1 MVCLPT
7 RNQQIGSATSTSS
20 LTSILHPKVTQT
32 FNANGHLTV
41 KTVTPEDTS
50 PAGLQAG
57 KQSQRYTY
65 SVSERLLRIS
75 DGSGVANNTNTA
87 NTANNEQGNEIA
99 RYAYDPFGRRIKKTV
114 SQNPTGQGSTGTTL
128 YFYADEG
135 LIAEV
140 DGNAGSTTLGNI
152 TTTYGWVPASANTGT
167 WGTAPQWKRDHA
179 GQSGAT
185 NPQGDASTNG
195 VEHYYHVDHLGT
207 SQRLTNAQGETTWRM
222 VSEAFGKTFVDTTLA
237 PTTTGTTTNN
247 LRFPGQYE
255 DVETGTYYNFMRTY
269 LPMVGRYGE
278 SDPIGLSGGIN
289 TFSYVEGNPLSM
301 IDPEGLVGL
310 YGDGSVTMNAYPG
323 PPAGGNEHA
332 RAGAGQNY
340 HVHIRDSS
348 GREVRISTETWKP
361 LTPQDQKIYDQSKP
375 IRNFC
380 DGLSP
385 GEKKFYD
392 RVNRQVFHKGYP
404 TVNQAVRLGGWRGRT
419 GGRSQE

>member
-7 RNQQIGSATSTSS
+7 RNQQIGSATTTSS

-75 DGSGVANNTNTA
+75 DGSGVANNTN
-87 NTANNEQGNEIA
+87 NANNEQGNEIA

-310 YGDGSVTMNAYPG
+310 YGDGSVTMNA
-323 PPAGGNEHA
+323 
-332 RAGAGQNY
+332 
-340 HVHIRDSS
+340 
-348 GREVRISTETWKP
+348 
-361 LTPQDQKIYDQSKP
+361 
-375 IRNFC
+375 
-380 DGLSP
+380 
-385 GEKKFYD
+385 
-392 RVNRQVFHKGYP
+392 
-404 TVNQAVRLGGWRGRT
+404 
-419 GGRSQE
+419 